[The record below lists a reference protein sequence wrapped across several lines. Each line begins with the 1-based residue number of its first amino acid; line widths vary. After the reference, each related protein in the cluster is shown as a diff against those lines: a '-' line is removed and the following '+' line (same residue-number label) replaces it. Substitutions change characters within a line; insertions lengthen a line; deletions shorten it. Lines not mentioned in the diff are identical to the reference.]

1 MRKRR
6 WFYVGALVAIALPPI
21 QIALTLLS
29 VGFSSSDQ
37 MIISAVGIFLLA
49 PFVVADFVVWC
60 WRGFNGLQRLIP
72 MGVVGGVIL
81 LAYLMT
87 DDEGLWCI
95 AGSPDFTVCYPTQ
108 GIIVQY
114 LALVTMVAALFIDR
128 EDTQVEEPAVS
139 EPAS

>member
-21 QIALTLLS
+21 QIALTQLS
-29 VGFSSSDQ
+29 GGYTSSGL
-37 MIISAVGIFLLA
+37 ISAGGILLLA
-49 PFVVADFVVWC
+49 PFVVVDFVMWC

-108 GIIVQY
+108 DMIVQY
-114 LALVTMVAALFIDR
+114 MALVLMVAALFIDR